1 MKLVK
6 LFKKNGEV
14 LKYIIQEKEDLKIY
28 KDMIKLKSKLNTV
41 ILIPVTNIEYVKV
54 DDIKEIKHFDGTEN
68 WVTIPEKFTKSEV
81 K

>member
-14 LKYIIQEKEDLKIY
+14 LKYIIKEKEDLKVY

-54 DDIKEIKHFDGTEN
+54 TDIEEN
-68 WVTIPEKFTKSEV
+68 KQIDFKFTKSEV
-81 K
+81 Q